1 MKIFKKLSLRTK
13 LWLSL
18 GSVAIV
24 LLVSSIIS
32 VMEYRNMSSYVSDM
46 VADNIRSINLAQRL
60 SDAVNDY
67 NLAVLSV
74 VGDDSSVNIPS
85 FDHKAFT
92 ATCDSLRAAVSTKEI
107 IPLADSVEY
116 SYAAYMLTSLELQ
129 DVILSDFI
137 DTRSW
142 FFERLQPRYRRLCRD
157 INELTDSIY
166 KDLEQNS
173 VTFQSTYY
181 RSIIPGIVTVA
192 VGLLLIVL
200 LMFFLTVYYVK
211 PICKMLDSLVMY
223 RSNNL
228 PYNCDFAGDDE
239 LQELNTNI
247 SEVAGE
253 NRLLRKRI
261 SAMKGHSKETADE

>member
-18 GSVAIV
+18 GSIGAV

-32 VMEYRNMSSYVSDM
+32 VMEYRNMSTYVSDM
-46 VADNIRSINLAQRL
+46 VADNIRSVNLSQRL

-67 NLAVLSV
+67 NLAILSV
-74 VGDDSSVNIPS
+74 VGDESSVNMPS

-92 ATCDSLRAAVSTKEI
+92 ATCDSLRAAVAGSDI
-107 IPLADSVEY
+107 MPLADSVEY

-157 INELTDSIY
+157 INCLSDSIY
-166 KDLEQNS
+166 EDLEQNS

-181 RSIIPGIVTVA
+181 RSIIPGIVAVG
-192 VGLLLIVL
+192 VGLLLIGL
-200 LMFFLTVYYVK
+200 LLFFLTVNYVK
-211 PICKMLDSLVMY
+211 PLYKMLDGLKLY
-223 RSNNL
+223 RSNNI
-228 PYNCDFAGDDE
+228 PYSCEFPGDDE
-239 LQELNTNI
+239 LHELNANI

-253 NRLLRKRI
+253 NRQLRKRI
-261 SAMKGHSKETADE
+261 SAMKRHSDKTDS

>member
-1 MKIFKKLSLRTK
+1 M
-13 LWLSL
+13 
-18 GSVAIV
+18 
-24 LLVSSIIS
+24 
-32 VMEYRNMSSYVSDM
+32 
-46 VADNIRSINLAQRL
+46 
-60 SDAVNDY
+60 
-67 NLAVLSV
+67 
-74 VGDDSSVNIPS
+74 
-85 FDHKAFT
+85 
-92 ATCDSLRAAVSTKEI
+92 
-107 IPLADSVEY
+107 EY

>member
-1 MKIFKKLSLRTK
+1 MKP
-13 LWLSL
+13 
-18 GSVAIV
+18 A
-24 LLVSSIIS
+24 
-32 VMEYRNMSSYVSDM
+32 SDM
-46 VADNIRSINLAQRL
+46 VADNIRSVNLAQRL

-67 NLAVLSV
+67 NLAILAV
-74 VGDDSSVNIPS
+74 VGEDSSVNMPS
-85 FDHKAFT
+85 FDHNAFT
-92 ATCDSLRAAVSTKEI
+92 ATCDSLRAAVSTKDI

-142 FFERLQPRYRRLCRD
+142 FFERLQPRHRHLCRN
-157 INELTDSIY
+157 INNLTDSIY

-173 VTFQSTYY
+173 VTFQSSYY

-200 LMFFLTVYYVK
+200 LLFFLSVYYVK
-211 PICKMLDSLVMY
+211 PICRMLDSLVMY
-223 RSNNL
+223 RSNNI
-228 PYNCDFAGDDE
+228 PYNYDFQGDDE
-239 LQELNTNI
+239 LHELNANI

-253 NRLLRKRI
+253 NRVLRRRI
-261 SAMKGHSKETADE
+261 SAMKGHSAETDS